1 MKVLLVHNYYKIAGG
16 EDKVFEQ
23 EVELL
28 RSKGHE
34 VLTYLKDNKTGIRT
48 IFDKFSLLFTT
59 HYNQGEK
66 KRMTKI
72 LSEFRPHIVHVHNF
86 FPLFSP
92 SIFEA
97 CQDAKIP
104 VVLTLHNF
112 RLLYPNGLLFNKSKM
127 DLRTIKGSAYLT
139 IKDRVYRNSFLQT
152 FVVAHMIEYHKKQD
166 TWNQLVNGFICL
178 TKFSRDIYK
187 EWGIDERKLHV
198 KPNFIVKQQQEPP
211 NTILDQFVCIGRLS
225 EEKGVDF
232 LVRAWMNANIKSKL
246 VIIGDGELMK
256 NLKEE
261 CNNHD
266 QICFTGK
273 LDNKT
278 ALNTLACSKALIFP
292 SICYE
297 GFPLVIVEAFALG
310 IPVISSNFGNQ
321 GVIVEHEKNGLLFEK
336 GVESDLICQ
345 VDRITQNPDFRQ
357 MLSENC
363 TKDFET
369 KYSEEKNYEMLME
382 IYDGLIQAN

>member
-1 MKVLLVHNYYKIAGG
+1 LKVLLVHNYYKIAGG

-23 EVELL
+23 EAQLL

-34 VLTYLKDNKTGIRT
+34 VITYLKDNKTGIRS
-48 IFDKFSLLFTT
+48 IFHKISLLFTT

-72 LSEFRPHIVHVHNF
+72 LSENRPHIVHVHNF

-97 CQDAKIP
+97 CYDANIP
-104 VVLTLHNF
+104 VVFTLHNF

-152 FVVAHMIEYHKKQD
+152 LVVAHMIEYHKKHD

-178 TKFSRDIYK
+178 TNFSRDIYK

-198 KPNFIVKQQQEPP
+198 KPNFIVKEHQEAP
-211 NTILDQFVCIGRLS
+211 NVILDQFVCIGRLS
-225 EEKGVDF
+225 EEKGIDF
-232 LVRAWMNANIKSKL
+232 LVRAWKNADIKSKL
-246 VIIGDGELMK
+246 IIIGDGELMK
-256 NLKEE
+256 KLMEE
-261 CNNHD
+261 SNNYD
-266 QICFTGK
+266 PICFAGK
-273 LDNKT
+273 LDNKA
-278 ALNTLACSKALIFP
+278 ALKTLACSKALIFP

-297 GFPLVIVEAFALG
+297 GFPLTIVESFSLG
-310 IPVISSNFGNQ
+310 VPVISSNFGNQ
-321 GVIVEHEKNGLLFEK
+321 GIIVEHENNGLLFEK
-336 GVESDLICQ
+336 GVESDLISQ
-345 VDRITQNPDFRQ
+345 VDRINKDSDFRKL
-357 MLSENC
+357 LSENC
-363 TKDFET
+363 VKDFES
-369 KYSEEKNYEMLME
+369 KYSEEKNYEMLMQ
-382 IYDGLIQAN
+382 IYDRLIQRN